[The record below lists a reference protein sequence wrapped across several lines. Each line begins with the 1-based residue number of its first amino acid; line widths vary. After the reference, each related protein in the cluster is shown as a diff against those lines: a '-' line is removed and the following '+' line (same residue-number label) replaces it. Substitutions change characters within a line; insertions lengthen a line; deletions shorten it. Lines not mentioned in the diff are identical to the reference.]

1 MTSVMKL
8 SSLLIF
14 VVLTYA
20 ATFAAEGPRKKTNR
34 KQLDSTALAPDT
46 VTVKDVEVIGDRL
59 TIFSVSR
66 PEDVSA
72 GAIYASKKTEQIRLR
87 DLTMN
92 TATNN
97 ARQAFSTV
105 AGLNIWESDGGGQQL
120 GIGGRGLSPNRTSN
134 FTTRQNGYDIAADP
148 LGYPESYYTPPLDA
162 VDRIDIVRGAGSLR
176 YGTQFGGMIN
186 FVMRKPPAFDP
197 ITARVRVSG
206 GSFGFASLYTELG
219 GTVGDVGYIALYQ
232 GRRNDGWRPSSGF
245 VSHTAYASVVL
256 TPSPSLRLIVDY
268 THMSSTAQQPGGLTD
283 RLFYS
288 HPDTSLRARNW
299 FRVDWNLA
307 SVNAEWFID
316 EGLLLQSLTSVNVS
330 GRSALGNLD
339 RINVADRGQ
348 DRTLIDGRFTNLTNE
363 TTLQADYTAFG
374 TSASTALFGLRLFS
388 GRTRQRQ
395 GDGTNGSDA
404 DFTFRNPDY
413 VEGSDYTFP
422 NSNVAVFAES
432 VIRLGGG
439 FSVVPGIRAEYI
451 RTASDGYYRQRL
463 RDLAGNVIVDS
474 TTVESRSRER
484 SFIIAGLGLSYHLD
498 TLLELYG
505 NVSQNYRSITFSDLR
520 IDNPNLVIDQNI
532 GDERGYT
539 VDLGFRGRLAT
550 FVAFDVSVFYLRY
563 NNRISEVLRA
573 DAPPLYLPYRY
584 RTNVSDA
591 WTGGV
596 EFVADVHLDEVL
608 SFPSS
613 WPHAHFIVNGS
624 LLDGRYDGTGDA
636 SVRGRKVEF
645 VPPYTF
651 RSGITAHT
659 DNVKFSCLWSFVG
672 AHYTDATNATY
683 TASAITGE
691 IPAYNVLDATVSW
704 TIDRYTVELSCNN
717 VLDSRYF
724 TRRAESYPGPGII
737 PADARSF
744 TLTVQASF

>member
-1 MTSVMKL
+1 MTRVMKL
-8 SSLLIF
+8 SSLWMCA
-14 VVLTYA
+14 VLSYA
-20 ATFAAEGPRKKTNR
+20 AMFASEGPRTKPHTKR
-34 KQLDSTALAPDT
+34 KSSSTVHIDT
-46 VTVKDVEVIGDRL
+46 ITAKDIEVIGDRA
-59 TIFSVSR
+59 TIFTVSR
-66 PEDVSA
+66 PDDVS
-72 GAIYASKKTEQIRLR
+72 GGVIYAAKKTEQIRLR
-87 DLTMN
+87 DATIN

-105 AGLNIWESDGGGQQL
+105 AGLNIWESDGGGLQL

-186 FVMRKPPAFDP
+186 FVMRRPTTFEPLE
-197 ITARVRVSG
+197 ARVRLSG
-206 GSFGFASLYTELG
+206 GSFGFASLFAEVG
-219 GTVGDVGYIALYQ
+219 GSMGDVSYLAMYQ
-232 GRRNDGWRPSSGF
+232 GRRGDGWRPSSGF
-245 VSHTAYASVVL
+245 VSHTGYTSLVM
-256 TPSPSLRLIVDY
+256 TPFPSLRLIVDY
-268 THMSSTAQQPGGLTD
+268 THMSSTSQQPGGLTD
-283 RLFYS
+283 RLFES
-288 HPDTSLRARNW
+288 HPDTSLRRRNW
-299 FRVDWNLA
+299 FGVEWNLA
-307 SVNAEWFID
+307 SVNAEWFIH
-316 EGLLLQSLTSVNVS
+316 EGLLLQSLSSVNVS

-348 DRTLIDGRFTNLTNE
+348 DRTLIEGRFTNLINE
-363 TTLQADYTAFG
+363 TTLQADFTAFG
-374 TSASTALFGLRLFS
+374 PSASTALLGFRLFS

-395 GDGTNGSDA
+395 GDGTAAADA
-404 DFTFRNPDY
+404 DFTFRNPDN

-422 NSNVAVFAES
+422 NTNLAVFAES
-432 VIRLGGG
+432 LIRLGKG

-463 RDLAGNVIVDS
+463 RDLAGNIIVDS
-474 TTVESRSRER
+474 TTFENRSRER
-484 SFIIAGLGLSYHLD
+484 SFIIAGLGLTYQLD
-498 TLLELYG
+498 TLIEIYG

-532 GDERGYT
+532 GDERGFT
-539 VDLGFRGRLAT
+539 VDLGLRGRLGSL
-550 FVAFDVSVFYLRY
+550 VAFDASVFYLRY
-563 NNRISEVLRA
+563 NNRIGEILKA

-596 EFVADVHLDEVL
+596 EFVADVHLDEL
-608 SFPSS
+608 FSFPKS

-624 LLDGRYDGTGDA
+624 LLDGRYDDTGEP

-645 VPPYTF
+645 VPPYTI
-651 RSGITAHT
+651 RTGITMNT
-659 DNVKFSCLWSFVG
+659 DAVRFSCLWSFVG
-672 AHYTDATNATY
+672 AHYTDATNAMY

-691 IPAYNVLDATVSW
+691 IPTYNVLDATVSW
-704 TIDRYTVELSCNN
+704 TIERYTLELSCNN

-744 TLTVQASF
+744 TLTVQAAF